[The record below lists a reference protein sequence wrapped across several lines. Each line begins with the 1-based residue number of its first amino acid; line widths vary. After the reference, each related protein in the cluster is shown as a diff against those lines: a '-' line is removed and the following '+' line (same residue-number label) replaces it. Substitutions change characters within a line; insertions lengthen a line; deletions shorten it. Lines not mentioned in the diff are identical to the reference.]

1 MSKITDDYVKEV
13 MSKPKSKE
21 LLNEYIRIWHYL
33 TGENM
38 QLVGCNACFLNSI
51 YGKIIRVMKKK
62 NLN

>member
-1 MSKITDDYVKEV
+1 MSKITDEFVKEV

-21 LLNEYIRIWHYL
+21 LLNDYIRIWHYL
-33 TGENM
+33 TGESM
-38 QLVGCNACFLNSI
+38 QLIGCNACFLNSI

>member
-38 QLVGCNACFLNSI
+38 QLVGCNACF
-51 YGKIIRVMKKK
+51 
-62 NLN
+62 